1 MGTSRNQRSPA
12 ELRWRVVQAAYAG
25 GSAPRALTELFRAAS
40 TDGWLASLASPAC
53 AAYGQAAADAA
64 HRVPGLLAEADSAGV
79 VVRQIVDEA
88 RLAALDSPALL
99 SAGLIPAL
107 AERALTCVLVSHM
120 QGPNRALSQA
130 SPAQAL
136 RQWQRQPPTASALA
150 SEQLVETIR
159 QVVLHLVH
167 RDGPQLT
174 GGPVGGSSAISTLA
188 RELAATAAKVATPA
202 ARDMPEYV
210 GRAWPVAVNTA
221 WEAAR
226 DLVRAAEGLQRPRPT
241 S

>member
-25 GSAPRALTELFRAAS
+25 GSAPRAVAELFRAAS

-64 HRVPGLLAEADSAGV
+64 RRVPGLLAEADSAGV
-79 VVRQIVDEA
+79 VVRRIVDDA
-88 RLAALDSPALL
+88 RMAALDSPALP

-107 AERALTCVLVSHM
+107 AERALTRVLVSHM
-120 QGPNRALSQA
+120 QAPDRALSDT

-136 RQWQRQPPTASALA
+136 SQWQAQPPDASALA
-150 SEQLVETIR
+150 SQQLVETIR

-167 RDGPQLT
+167 RDGPQLI
-174 GGPVGGSSAISTLA
+174 GGPVGGSSAVSALA
-188 RELAATAAKVATPA
+188 TEIAATAVKVATPA
-202 ARDMPEYV
+202 TRDMPEYV
-210 GRAWPVAVNTA
+210 GRAWPVAVASA

-226 DLVRAAEGLQRPRPT
+226 DLVQATESIKRSRPT